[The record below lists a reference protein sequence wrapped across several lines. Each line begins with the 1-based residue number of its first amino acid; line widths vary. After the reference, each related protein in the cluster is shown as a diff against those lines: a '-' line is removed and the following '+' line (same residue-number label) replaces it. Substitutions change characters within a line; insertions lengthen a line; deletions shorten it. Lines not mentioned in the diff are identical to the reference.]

1 MTDLSVSIVN
11 TNSRELLLACLDS
24 LAGTEAEIVVLDNAS
39 EDGSGEAVR
48 ALAMIFAAQ
57 LATLIGS
64 AQPAEAS
71 DRRLA

>member
-1 MTDLSVSIVN
+1 MTPAGCAGVLAIELQRG
-11 TNSRELLLACLDS
+11 REDS
-24 LAGTEAEIVVLDNAS
+24 D
-39 EDGSGEAVR
+39 AVR

-57 LATLIGS
+57 LATLVGS